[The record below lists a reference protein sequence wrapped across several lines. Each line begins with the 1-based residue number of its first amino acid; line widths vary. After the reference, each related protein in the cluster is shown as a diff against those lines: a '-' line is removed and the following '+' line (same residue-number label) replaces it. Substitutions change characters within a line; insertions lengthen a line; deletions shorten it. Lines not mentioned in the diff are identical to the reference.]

1 MDGLASYRPGRA
13 HQHVSSG
20 IRPVGA
26 RRVPGR
32 SSPMDGIVDVL
43 QYAVDGVAQQQQA
56 TANNL
61 ANSETPGYTAQDVDF
76 ETSLQQALGSPTGGT
91 ASTAVSADP
100 AAAATDGNNVDTST
114 QLVNAQKET
123 LQYQTMVDML
133 NAQFRLVSGAAGGS
147 FS

>member
-1 MDGLASYRPGRA
+1 
-13 HQHVSSG
+13 
-20 IRPVGA
+20 
-26 RRVPGR
+26 
-32 SSPMDGIVDVL
+32 MDGIVSVL

-76 ETSLQQALGSPTGGT
+76 ETSLQQAINSPSGGT
-91 ASTAVSADP
+91 ATTDVTADP
-100 AAAATDGNNVDTST
+100 AAPATDGNNVDTGT
-114 QLVNAQKET
+114 QLVDGQKET

-133 NAQFRLVSGAAGGS
+133 NSQFRLISGAAGGS

>member
-1 MDGLASYRPGRA
+1 
-13 HQHVSSG
+13 
-20 IRPVGA
+20 
-26 RRVPGR
+26 
-32 SSPMDGIVDVL
+32 MDGIVNVL

-76 ETSLQQALGSPTGGT
+76 ETSLQQAIDAPNGGT
-91 ASTAVSADP
+91 ASVTRLGRPRCRRPPTGTTSTP
-100 AAAATDGNNVDTST
+100 AT
-114 QLVNAQKET
+114 QLVDAQKET

-133 NAQFRLVSGAAGGS
+133 NAQFRLISGAAGGS

>member
-1 MDGLASYRPGRA
+1 
-13 HQHVSSG
+13 
-20 IRPVGA
+20 
-26 RRVPGR
+26 
-32 SSPMDGIVDVL
+32 MDGIVEVL

-61 ANSETPGYTAQDVDF
+61 ANTETPGYTAQDVDF
-76 ETSLQQALGSPTGGT
+76 ETSLQQALSSSTGGT
-91 ASTAVSADP
+91 ATTVVSSDP
-100 AAAATDGNNVDTST
+100 AAAASDGNNVDTGT

>member
-1 MDGLASYRPGRA
+1 
-13 HQHVSSG
+13 
-20 IRPVGA
+20 
-26 RRVPGR
+26 
-32 SSPMDGIVDVL
+32 MDGIVGVL

-76 ETSLQQALGSPTGGT
+76 ETSLQQAINSPDGGSAGVV
-91 ASTAVSADP
+91 VSADP
-100 AAAATDGNNVDTST
+100 GAPATNGNNVDTAN
-114 QLVNAQKET
+114 QLVDAQKET

>member
-1 MDGLASYRPGRA
+1 
-13 HQHVSSG
+13 
-20 IRPVGA
+20 
-26 RRVPGR
+26 
-32 SSPMDGIVDVL
+32 MDGIVNVL

-76 ETSLQQALGSPTGGT
+76 ETSLQQAIDAPTGGS
-91 ASTAVSADP
+91 ASATVTADP
-100 AAAATDGNNVDTST
+100 AAPATDGNNVDTGT
-114 QLVNAQKET
+114 QLVDAQTET

>member
-1 MDGLASYRPGRA
+1 
-13 HQHVSSG
+13 
-20 IRPVGA
+20 
-26 RRVPGR
+26 
-32 SSPMDGIVDVL
+32 MDGIVDVL

-76 ETSLQQALGSPTGGT
+76 ETSLQQAINSPAGGT
-91 ASTAVSADP
+91 ATTLVSADP
-100 AAAATDGNNVDTST
+100 AAPATDGNNVDTGT
-114 QLVNAQKET
+114 QLVAGQKET

-133 NAQFRLVSGAAGGS
+133 NAQFRLISGAAGGS

>member
-1 MDGLASYRPGRA
+1 
-13 HQHVSSG
+13 
-20 IRPVGA
+20 
-26 RRVPGR
+26 
-32 SSPMDGIVDVL
+32 MDGIVEVL

-61 ANSETPGYTAQDVDF
+61 ANTETPGYTAQDVDF
-76 ETSLQQALGSPTGGT
+76 ETSLQQALNSPTGGT
-91 ASTAVSADP
+91 ATTVVSSDP
-100 AAAATDGNNVDTST
+100 AAAASDGNNVDTGT